1 MNQVSNSGRGMTA
14 TELEDMTHLRLLAT
28 SFPSRARINLYRR
41 CSEMVFLPVRQA
53 GLPLRLVSPKSQR
66 GLPKY
71 LLKKAMRLVFPSLTF
86 PRKMTLSIFFS
97 NGILSLT
104 KMKCLT
110 LFKFNSMAFAD
121 WL

>member
-71 LLKKAMRLVFPSLTF
+71 LLKKAMRLVFL
-86 PRKMTLSIFFS
+86 R
-97 NGILSLT
+97 
-104 KMKCLT
+104 
-110 LFKFNSMAFAD
+110 
-121 WL
+121 